1 MITVWLVA
9 AAAFLIIEAVT
20 AAMSSIWFVVGAL
33 AALLAAA
40 CGGPVWL
47 QIFLFLVVSVACFVF
62 LYPKLK
68 NLLRRGRKA
77 TNADMVIGQAC
88 VVTQRIDNLA
98 GTGTVSVAGKTWSA
112 RSAGGQTIEVGSTV
126 IADSIQGVKLIV
138 YPAPVNES
146 AKI

>member
-9 AAAFLIIEAVT
+9 AVAFLIIEAIT

-33 AALLAAA
+33 VALVTAV
-40 CGGPVWL
+40 CGGPLWL
-47 QIFLFLVVSVACFVF
+47 QIVLFLGVSIACFAL

-68 NLLRRGRKA
+68 NLLRRERKA

-98 GTGTVSVAGKTWSA
+98 GTGAVSVAGKTWTA
-112 RSAGGQTIEVGSTV
+112 RSAGGQTIEAGATV
-126 IADSIQGVKLIV
+126 IAESIQGVKLIV
-138 YPAPVNES
+138 SPAPVHETV
-146 AKI
+146 